1 MTIEQAQTAS
11 ELLER
16 RDKIKAIRSRLR
28 TDKTLTVCMTNNV
41 VSFPDEALPYIA
53 EALEKAMSEI
63 EAKISEL

>member
-1 MTIEQAQTAS
+1 MTIEQAQDAA
-11 ELLER
+11 ELLEH
-16 RDKIKAIRSRLR
+16 RDKIKAIQSRMK
-28 TDKTLTVCMTNNV
+28 TDKTLVVCMSNSV